1 MYHKDNDLVLLGEVL
16 CTYEE
21 YIPSSWTYVEDGNIK
36 ASITGRIKIDDDE
49 KTISISFFPT
59 LNLTGSSIPF
69 KLSFIPLFD
78 STNNGAETLI
88 NLSIFDNLCSK

>member
-1 MYHKDNDLVLLGEVL
+1 MYHKNNDLVLLGEVL

-49 KTISISFFPT
+49 KTISISSINPP
-59 LNLTGSSIPF
+59 SSL
-69 KLSFIPLFD
+69 KVGDYVLS
-78 STNNGAETLI
+78 LI
-88 NLSIFDNLCSK
+88 HI